1 MPDYDLSEKN
11 SVKVTLY
18 GKIIDENYTRILF
31 EKTDISIEKVVLLDR
46 DQKGYS
52 ISKEQS
58 DDLKKDNLIEGRYP
72 KIYVSS
78 NIAKI
83 VDEKAKYMDNK
94 GLDNRFYKDYIVDYI
109 RKFKQ
114 VSRQD
119 INNLIYPRLPSN
131 FSEDEKNQ
139 RVKYLLTILR
149 KEKIIENEGSYTKPI
164 WKLVK
169 NK

>member
-1 MPDYDLSEKN
+1 MTD
-11 SVKVTLY
+11 TLRE
-18 GKIIDENYTRILF
+18 GAGHI
-31 EKTDISIEKVVLLDR
+31 
-46 DQKGYS
+46 GYS

-58 DDLKKDNLIEGRYP
+58 DYLKKDNLIEGRYP

-83 VDEKAKYMDNK
+83 VDEKAQYMDNK

-109 RKFKQ
+109 KKFKQ

-149 KEKIIENEGSYTKPI
+149 KEKIIENQGSYTKPI

>member
-1 MPDYDLSEKN
+1 
-11 SVKVTLY
+11 
-18 GKIIDENYTRILF
+18 
-31 EKTDISIEKVVLLDR
+31 
-46 DQKGYS
+46 
-52 ISKEQS
+52 
-58 DDLKKDNLIEGRYP
+58 
-72 KIYVSS
+72 
-78 NIAKI
+78 
-83 VDEKAKYMDNK
+83 MDNK